1 MGLLMDSP
9 GFWHLEQGPGFFV
22 KKISGWTESKKH
34 LLVKGRSWMQIE
46 TQLLALWDE
55 ILKHLAIEH
64 VVWRCAINTKN
75 WSRGWKCGMPCT
87 KSRHKNFYFLQ
98 GHSAPPRNFC
108 RALSEIQ
115 ERRLERLERLRDETR
130 APGILLPL
138 CLVSTDG
145 PWVVFS
151 LRFYPESSIL
161 LKIMTF
167 FLEILANS
175 GKFLKI
181 LENSG
186 NPWKFLNFGVLL

>member
-1 MGLLMDSP
+1 
-9 GFWHLEQGPGFFV
+9 
-22 KKISGWTESKKH
+22 
-34 LLVKGRSWMQIE
+34 MQIE

-64 VVWRCAINTKN
+64 VVWRCAINTKK
-75 WSRGWKCGMPCT
+75 WSRGWKLGKPPT
-87 KSRHKNFYFLQ
+87 KSTQKSFYFLQ

-145 PWVVFS
+145 PWVVLHWDS
-151 LRFYPESSIL
+151 IQNHRFIENNDFFLENPWEF
-161 LKIMTF
+161 LKILEK
-167 FLEILANS
+167 FLEILENS
-175 GKFLKI
+175 WKFLKI
-181 LENSG
+181 LENSW
-186 NPWKFLNFGVLL
+186 NSWKFLEILENSGNSRRFLKFW